1 MNIFTTD
8 PWGNSPDLLHQ
19 QIVDA
24 FNKKP
29 DLDGVLHGQRHISQ
43 GSVGKRTGLFSSYK
57 NNGMIPY
64 ESQLEL
70 AHAIQL
76 ERNPSVKCYR
86 TQALKISISQ
96 DQFLYPD
103 FLIKYTNEEIAFH
116 EVKPSKRFLDQE
128 DIERYQRLKTFLAPN
143 GISFDIVDRHEL
155 YSDAEV
161 KVLLHYNRRSHAR
174 SWSSFEIQFALSL
187 LTPGTLQI
195 KKQLMSILKNN
206 SLPLELG
213 EFLIFHKYIKLNT
226 PNDKQGGI

>member
-1 MNIFTTD
+1 MNIFTNNA
-8 PWGNSPDLLHQ
+8 WENFPDSLHQ

-57 NNGMIPY
+57 NNGMISY

-76 ERNPSVKCYR
+76 ERNPSVKYYR
-86 TQALKISISQ
+86 TQALKISISH

-187 LTPGTLQI
+187 LTPGKLLI
-195 KKQLMSILKNN
+195 KKKLMSILKNN

-226 PNDKQGGI
+226 QNDKQGGI